1 MSLDVNLYNVY
12 KCLFKSSSFSK
23 GLHVSLSVIKPE
35 KKKRNENITWP
46 NLVEKQIKPKQNV
59 LGDIYGISEVFLRK
73 RQLQIWR
80 AKSEVNIYL
89 EKLEVPKNIL
99 NPSVR
104 RYKSHLL

>member
-1 MSLDVNLYNVY
+1 MTQ
-12 KCLFKSSSFSK
+12 F
-23 GLHVSLSVIKPE
+23 G
-35 KKKRNENITWP
+35 R
-46 NLVEKQIKPKQNV
+46 KQIKPKQNV
-59 LGDIYGISEVFLRK
+59 LGDIYGTSEDFLRK

-89 EKLEVPKNIL
+89 EKLEVPKNIF

>member
-59 LGDIYGISEVFLRK
+59 LEDIYGTSEVFLRK

-80 AKSEVNIYL
+80 AKSGVNIYFR
-89 EKLEVPKNIL
+89 ETRSPQEHSQSKRQEI
-99 NPSVR
+99 
-104 RYKSHLL
+104 